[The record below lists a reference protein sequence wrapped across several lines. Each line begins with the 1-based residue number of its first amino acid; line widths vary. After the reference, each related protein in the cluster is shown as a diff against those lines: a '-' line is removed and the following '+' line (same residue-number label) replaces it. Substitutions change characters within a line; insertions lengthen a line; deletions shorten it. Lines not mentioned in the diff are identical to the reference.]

1 MLITKDIKY
10 VLNQIPIRDFI
21 YMDSEKETLFLWN
34 NRIHKEVVESGRI
47 RDKVMIRIP
56 QSVGLRLLQSK
67 AKSLNNPTFVW
78 NPNTYIL
85 EIVEDGNQEVQ
96 G

>member
-1 MLITKDIKY
+1 MLITKDIEY
-10 VLNQIPIRDFI
+10 LLNQIPNREFI

-67 AKSLNNPTFVW
+67 AKSINNPTFVW
-78 NPNTYIL
+78 DNNTYIL
-85 EIVEDGNQEVQ
+85 EIVENGNQEIQ

>member
-10 VLNQIPIRDFI
+10 VLNQIPIRDSV
-21 YMDSEKETLFLWN
+21 YMDSKKETLFLWN
-34 NRIHKEVVESGRI
+34 NRIHEEVVESGKI
-47 RDKVMIRIP
+47 RDKVMMRIP

-78 NPNTYIL
+78 NPNIL
-85 EIVEDGNQEVQ
+85 TLTF
-96 G
+96 

>member
-21 YMDSEKETLFLWN
+21 YRDSKNETLFLWN

-47 RDKVMIRIP
+47 RDKVMMRIP

-78 NPNTYIL
+78 DPNTYIL
-85 EIVEDGNQEVQ
+85 KIVEDDNQEVQ

>member
-1 MLITKDIKY
+1 MLITKDFEY
-10 VLNQIPIRDFI
+10 LLEQIPIRDFI

-34 NRIHKEVVESGRI
+34 NKIHQEVVESGRI
-47 RDKVMIRIP
+47 HDKVMIRIP

-67 AKSLNNPTFVW
+67 AKSINNPTFVW
-78 NPNTYIL
+78 DNNTYIL
-85 EIVEDGNQEVQ
+85 EIVENGNQEIQ

>member
-10 VLNQIPIRDFI
+10 VLNQIPIRDFV
-21 YMDSEKETLFLWN
+21 YMDSKKETLFLWN
-34 NRIHKEVVESGRI
+34 NRIHEEVVESGKI

-56 QSVGLRLLQSK
+56 QSVGLSK

-85 EIVEDGNQEVQ
+85 EIVEDGNQ
-96 G
+96 

>member
-21 YMDSEKETLFLWN
+21 YMDSKKETLFLWN
-34 NRIHKEVVESGRI
+34 NRIHKEVVESGKI
-47 RDKVMIRIP
+47 HDKVMIRIP

-67 AKSLNNPTFVW
+67 AKSLNNPMFVW

>member
-21 YMDSEKETLFLWN
+21 YMDSKKETLFLWN

-47 RDKVMIRIP
+47 RDKVMVRIP

-78 NPNTYIL
+78 DLDTYIL